1 MLANCTIKMI
11 GNEAVLVLN
20 EWMSVENQSTE
31 IGLKTYREEVFLIVS
46 LKTVSENLNQ
56 QKVTI
61 RQIRMLLYLVYGK
74 NTGEA

>member
-1 MLANCTIKMI
+1 MI